1 MRRSANSTRGLATSD
16 VATGG
21 RRNAAYRK
29 AVVTAIVT
37 AGISLSLSGC
47 STIAT
52 SAACSKNTG
61 ALVKSPA
68 LTLAKGV
75 SSTTLPPS
83 RDNDA
88 GRARASDATPDADVD
103 ASQRPR
109 SCAGPK

>member
-1 MRRSANSTRGLATSD
+1 MRRSVNSTGGLATSD
-16 VATGG
+16 VAKVG
-21 RRNAAYRK
+21 RRTVANRK
-29 AVVTAIVT
+29 AVVTAIVA

-52 SAACSKNTG
+52 SAACSNSTG
-61 ALVKSPA
+61 LVKSPGV
-68 LTLAKGV
+68 TLAKGV

-88 GRARASDATPDADVD
+88 GRARASDATPDNDVD
-103 ASQRPR
+103 AIQRPR